1 MRIRAGNAGL
11 WIFPSPRGT
20 IRERPNR
27 KRSRPGKDM
36 ANRSREKR
44 EFVRALISTNAKIA
58 RIDLKQLDKLRV
70 PDRTMVKG
78 NPEYTPGLE
87 TETETGLPQW
97 ANQFAEYLLRI
108 DEKLDRILEKLEC
121 EHQDVSPADD
131 ATIRDISGS
140 GLGLVLSEPIETGQL
155 LQISM
160 SLPGFPLNSFQA
172 FGKVVRVSPRKGNN
186 DGLFDVAVK
195 FLNMSESDREQL
207 IAYSFSAQRKAIRSV
222 SGITSD

>member
-1 MRIRAGNAGL
+1 
-11 WIFPSPRGT
+11 
-20 IRERPNR
+20 
-27 KRSRPGKDM
+27 M
-36 ANRSREKR
+36 ADRRREKR

-58 RIDLKQLDKLRV
+58 RIDPKHLDKLRAPDDAIARGNSEYV
-70 PDRTMVKG
+70 PG
-78 NPEYTPGLE
+78 
-87 TETETGLPQW
+87 TETGLPQW
-97 ANQFAEYLLRI
+97 ANQFAECLQRI
-108 DEKLDRILEKLEC
+108 DNKLDRILEKLEC
-121 EHQDVSPADD
+121 EHTEVSPADD

-172 FGKVVRVSPRKGNN
+172 FGRVVRVSPRKGNN